1 MADFNLMR
9 ELRREATGK
18 IVLLVIDGLGG
29 LPLKPGGP
37 TELEA
42 ARTPNLDR
50 LATEGTLGQATPIR
64 PGITPGSGPAHLGL
78 FGYDPLE
85 YVVGRGVLEGAGV
98 GITVRKGEVAARGNF
113 CTIDSDGNIT
123 DRRAGRISS
132 AEAIPLVA
140 RLGTIRIP
148 GVEVEVRHVQEYRF
162 AVVMRG
168 PGLAPDIA
176 DTDPQ
181 RTGVPPLP
189 ARATQPGSQTTA
201 DLFNNWMAEAR
212 KTIADHPK
220 ANALTLRGFSTDPAL
235 PRFPEVFG
243 VRSACV
249 AVYPMY
255 KGVAE
260 LVGMTVLKFEGDKP
274 EDEFAAV
281 ARAWNDYDFFFVHI
295 KKTDS
300 RGEDGDFAAKSAVI
314 EGVDA
319 ALPKLLELGPAVL
332 AVTGDHSTPA
342 KLKTHS
348 WHAVPF
354 LLWAPATVRT
364 DDQTQFGE
372 TACTHGGLGTFLST
386 DAMPLLLAH
395 AQRLEKFGA

>member
-1 MADFNLMR
+1 MADFNLIR
-9 ELRREATGK
+9 ELRREAPGK
-18 IVLLVIDGLGG
+18 IVLLVLDGLGG

-50 LATEGTLGQATPIR
+50 LAAEGTLGQATPIR

-98 GITVRKGEVAARGNF
+98 GIVVRKGEVAARGNF
-113 CTIDSDGNIT
+113 CTVDSAGNIT

-132 AEAIPLVA
+132 SEAIPLVA
-140 RLGTIRIP
+140 RLATVRIP
-148 GVEVEVRHVQEYRF
+148 GVQVEVRHVQEYRF

-189 ARATQPGSQTTA
+189 ARATKPGSQTTA
-201 DLFNNWMAEAR
+201 DLFNDWMAEAR
-212 KTIADHPK
+212 KAIADHPK
-220 ANALTLRGFSTDPAL
+220 ANALTLRGFSTDPGL
-235 PRFPEVFG
+235 PRFPEIFG

-281 ARAWNDYDFFFVHI
+281 ASAWNDYDFFFVHI

-300 RGEDGDFAAKSAVI
+300 RGEDGDFAAKSGVI

-342 KLKTHS
+342 KLRTHS
-348 WHAVPF
+348 WHPVPY

-372 TACTHGGLGTFLST
+372 TACARGGLGTFLST

-395 AQRLEKFGA
+395 ALRLEKFGA

>member
-1 MADFNLMR
+1 
-9 ELRREATGK
+9 
-18 IVLLVIDGLGG
+18 
-29 LPLKPGGP
+29 
-37 TELEA
+37 
-42 ARTPNLDR
+42 
-50 LATEGTLGQATPIR
+50 
-64 PGITPGSGPAHLGL
+64 
-78 FGYDPLE
+78 
-85 YVVGRGVLEGAGV
+85 VVK
-98 GITVRKGEVAARGNF
+98 KGEVAARGNF
-113 CTIDSDGNIT
+113 CTVDAVGMIT
-123 DRRAGRISS
+123 DRRAGRIASS
-132 AEAIPLVA
+132 EAIPLVA
-140 RLGTIRIP
+140 RLAQVKVL

-168 PGLAPDIA
+168 PGLEPHVA

-189 ARATQPGSQTTA
+189 ARATQPGAQATA
-201 DLFNNWMAEAR
+201 DLFNRWIAEAR
-212 KTIADHPK
+212 KAIADHPK
-220 ANALTLRGFSTDPAL
+220 ANALTLRGFSTDPEL

-260 LVGMTVLKFEGDKP
+260 LVGMSVLKVEGDRP
-274 EDEFAAV
+274 EDEFAAL
-281 ARAWNDYDFFFVHI
+281 AKGWNDFDFFFVHI

-314 EGVDA
+314 EAVDS
-319 ALPKLLELGPAVL
+319 ALPKLLELGPSVL

-348 WHAVPF
+348 WHPVPF

-372 TACTHGGLGTFLST
+372 SACSRGGLGTFLAT
-386 DAMPLLLAH
+386 DAMPLMLAH
-395 AQRLEKFGA
+395 ALRLEKFGA